1 MKITLKL
8 YASLK
13 QYLPAGTP
21 KNEAEIDIAEGTS
34 VQAVLDSIGM
44 PQGIYKL
51 VLVNGVFIVPEERE
65 TRLFIEGDV
74 FAIWPPVAGG

>member
-1 MKITLKL
+1 MKIKLKL

>member
-13 QYLPAGTP
+13 QFLPEGARG
-21 KNEAEIDIAEGTS
+21 NEAEVDLAEGAS
-34 VQAVLDSIGM
+34 VRSMLDDIGM
-44 PQGIYKL
+44 PAGVYKL

-74 FAIWPPVAGG
+74 LAIWPPVAGG

>member
-13 QYLPAGTP
+13 PYLPQGTQG
-21 KNEAEIDIAEGTS
+21 NEAEIGLPKGAS
-34 VQAVLDSIGM
+34 VQSVLDDIGM
-44 PQGIYKL
+44 PEGLYKL

-65 TRLFIEGDV
+65 TKLFVEGDAL
-74 FAIWPPVAGG
+74 AIWPPVAGG

>member
-1 MKITLKL
+1 MKIKLKL

-44 PQGIYKL
+44 HQGIYKL